1 MCMHMQV
8 ILEDVEA
15 ADTCVH
21 SAYHLLASEYYKG
34 VGPPESFFR
43 SALMYIAYT
52 PLEGMSPERQYQL
65 ATDIRYT
72 VACTTIYSWCV
83 LLHNSSV

>member
-1 MCMHMQV
+1 MYLQV
-8 ILEDVEA
+8 ILEDLEA

-72 VACTTIYSWCV
+72 IVYTTTVYCCCM
-83 LLHNSSV
+83 LLYY